1 MTNDG
6 GTLRNLLSGGDT
18 SQELTDAAKRAVEQH
33 LEPDEGLEFEV
44 PGKATVTR
52 ESDGETTDLGDGDG
66 GSLLAVTDRQVLLVV
81 YTPDDET
88 VIDAHY
94 TDIRNI
100 ELDSSFLKTTLVLD
114 VWDDGSYRFRPR
126 SSDTAE
132 AAVEY
137 VDSVSDAW
145 QFCETLLDEL
155 EGQTSTIGS
164 HVEAGRLD
172 QAESVLEDAHVTMA
186 ELEERN
192 DRAELGDVFAERAR
206 RAERELHRTRIHARL
221 SRAKTLVTEA
231 KHQTD
236 ATNYTGAYQRYDRA
250 RDHLEDALDI
260 AAEHGFDDPP
270 RATAE
275 IEHIESRMK
284 NLEVRPMA
292 LAKQATERALGTN
305 HADEEV
311 DAWADALEHYR
322 DALTTG
328 WGTSFDTAG
337 DKEELRTLAEGAVDN
352 LIQAHKNY
360 AAELEMKAEQDAER
374 GNVESARDHYENAL
388 DELDAAQDL
397 AREFRSGD
405 PDVIAEQ
412 KNWLE
417 WNLEAL

>member
-18 SQELTDAAKRAVEQH
+18 SGELTEEAKRAIEQH
-33 LEPDEGLEFEV
+33 LDAGEELEFEIH
-44 PGKATVTR
+44 GKGTVTR
-52 ESDGETTDLGDGDG
+52 EVDGEVTDIGQGDGN
-66 GSLLAVTDRQVLLVV
+66 SLLAVTDRQVLLVV
-81 YTPDDET
+81 YTPHDET

-94 TDIRNI
+94 TDVRNI

-126 SSDTAE
+126 SKDTAQE
-132 AAVEY
+132 AVEY
-137 VDSVSDAW
+137 VDAISDAW
-145 QFCETLLDEL
+145 QFSETLLDEL
-155 EGQTSTIGS
+155 EGQTTTVGS
-164 HVEAGRLD
+164 HIEAGRLD

-186 ELEERN
+186 ELEGRIEAA
-192 DRAELGDVFAERAR
+192 DLGDVFADRAR
-206 RAERELHRTRIHARL
+206 QAEGELHRTRIHAHL
-221 SRAKTLVTEA
+221 SRAKTLTTEA

-236 ATNYTGAYQRYDRA
+236 ATNYTGAYQRYERA
-250 RDHLEDALDI
+250 KAHIERAQAI

-275 IEHIESRMK
+275 LGHIDSRMK

-337 DKEELRTLAEGAVDN
+337 DPQELRDLAEGAVDN
-352 LIQAHKNY
+352 LIQAHKDY
-360 AAELEMKAEQDAER
+360 AAELEMKAEEDTDR
-374 GNVESARDHYENAL
+374 GNVESARDHYETAI
-388 DELDAAQDL
+388 EHVEAAHDL
-397 AREFRSGD
+397 SREFRSGD
-405 PDVIAEQ
+405 SDAIAEQ
-412 KNWLE
+412 KRWLE